1 VADASPR
8 VAVAAPARVIFLG
21 PPGAGKGTQA
31 ERLAKTLGVP
41 KISTGD
47 MLREAIAKGTPLG
60 QKAEPLMETGGLVTD
75 DLLIE
80 MIRERVAESDCRNG
94 FILDGFPR
102 TVPQAQSLE
111 NLLPGGAKE
120 FVVFNF
126 RVPREEL
133 LRRLGSRKRN
143 DDTGTVVQRRLSE
156 HDERTNQMVDY
167 FKARTT
173 IHDIDGFR
181 DKDAVQGDLV
191 TLLGRAR

>member
-1 VADASPR
+1 MADASPQ
-8 VAVAAPARVIFLG
+8 VAVATPARVIFLG

-31 ERLAKTLGVP
+31 ERLAKHLGVP

-80 MIRERVAESDCRNG
+80 MIRERVAEPDCREG

-111 NLLPGGAKE
+111 NLLPGGAKA

-181 DKDAVQGDLV
+181 DMEVVQGDLV
-191 TLLGRAR
+191 SLLGKAR

>member
-1 VADASPR
+1 MADASPR
-8 VAVAAPARVIFLG
+8 MAAAAPPRVIFLG

-31 ERLAKTLGVP
+31 ERLAAHLGVP

-47 MLREAIAKGTPLG
+47 MLREAIANGTPLG
-60 QKAEPLMETGGLVTD
+60 QKAAPLMETGGLVTD

-80 MIRERVAESDCRNG
+80 MIRERVSEPDCRAG

-111 NLLPGGAKE
+111 NLLPGGATA

-143 DDTGTVVQRRLSE
+143 DDTGMVVQRRLSE

-181 DKDAVQGDLV
+181 EMDLVQGHLV
-191 TLLGRAR
+191 SLLSRVQ

>member
-1 VADASPR
+1 VADASPQ
-8 VAVAAPARVIFLG
+8 VAVATPARVIFLG

-31 ERLAKTLGVP
+31 ERLAKHLGVP

-80 MIRERVAESDCRNG
+80 MIRERVAEPDCREG

-111 NLLPGGAKE
+111 NLLPGGAKA

-181 DKDAVQGDLV
+181 DMEVVQGDLV
-191 TLLGRAR
+191 SLLGKAR

>member
-1 VADASPR
+1 
-8 VAVAAPARVIFLG
+8 VIFLG

-31 ERLAKTLGVP
+31 ERLAKHLGVP

-80 MIRERVAESDCRNG
+80 MIRERVAEPDCREG

-111 NLLPGGAKE
+111 NLLPGGAKA

-181 DKDAVQGDLV
+181 DMEVVQGDLV
-191 TLLGRAR
+191 SLLGKAR

>member
-1 VADASPR
+1 MATKMGLN
-8 VAVAAPARVIFLG
+8 VIMMG
-21 PPGAGKGTQA
+21 APGAGKGTQA
-31 ERLAKTLGVP
+31 DRFAGERALP

-47 MLREAIAKGTPLG
+47 MLREAIANGTPLG
-60 QKAEPLMETGGLVTD
+60 QKAAPLMETGGLVTD

-80 MIRERVAESDCRNG
+80 MIRERVSEPDCRAG

-111 NLLPGGAKE
+111 NLLPGGATA

-143 DDTGTVVQRRLSE
+143 DDTGMVVQRRLSE

-181 DKDAVQGDLV
+181 EMDLV
-191 TLLGRAR
+191 QSDLVSLLGRLR